1 MYEEMKMVLNDM
13 GYFEKVAQK
22 IVFLLQNPDLYKGKM
37 TQIVHIPVMNLVM
50 LFGVPYQ
57 VDGQMKHII
66 ITNQMLMQW
75 KITVEQL
82 CEVAYANTR
91 RLRPL
96 QICSLSDLLH
106 KIAKENMGEHYDR
119 DFVDTLLGDESP
131 ELYVISNMKGVY
143 GASSL
148 FYEGAIK
155 ACSEALDSDLVLLPS
170 SVHEWLCCR
179 HNLESRIAE
188 LCKMVYDIN
197 RQEVAVEDRLSD
209 TVYIYHR
216 KEDILECVETGER
229 LKLSFESVKRLLAD
243 LEKVA
248 C

>member
-1 MYEEMKMVLNDM
+1 MYEEMKMVLTSM
-13 GYFEKVAQK
+13 ECFEKVTQK
-22 IVFLLQNPDLYKGKM
+22 IVFLLQNPDLYKGKLN
-37 TQIVHIPVMNLVM
+37 QIVHIPVMNLVM
-50 LFGVPYQ
+50 LFAVPYQ
-57 VDGQMKHII
+57 ADGQMKHMIV
-66 ITNQMLMQW
+66 TNQLLAHW
-75 KITVEQL
+75 NITVEQL

-106 KIAKENMGEHYDR
+106 KIAKENMGERYDQNL
-119 DFVDTLLGDESP
+119 VDTFLGNERA
-131 ELYVISNMKGVY
+131 ELYVLSNTEDFY

-148 FYEGAIK
+148 FYEEAVK
-155 ACSEALDSDLVLLPS
+155 SCSEILDSDLVLLPS

-243 LEKVA
+243 SEKVA

>member
-1 MYEEMKMVLNDM
+1 MYEEMKMILNDM

-22 IVFLLQNPDLYKGKM
+22 IVFLLQNPDLYKGKLN
-37 TQIVHIPVMNLVM
+37 QIVHIPVMNLVM

-57 VDGQMKHII
+57 VDGQVKHMIV
-66 ITNQMLMQW
+66 TNQQLAHW
-75 KITVEQL
+75 NITVEQL
-82 CEVAYANTR
+82 YEVAYANTR

-96 QICSLSDLLH
+96 QVCSLSDLLH
-106 KIAKENMGEHYDR
+106 KIAKCNMGEHYDR
-119 DFVDTLLGDESP
+119 DFVDTLLGDENLA
-131 ELYVISNMKGVY
+131 LYVISNMKGLY

-179 HNLESRIAE
+179 YNLESRIAE

-243 LEKVA
+243 SEKVA